1 MFNILLALRVWGDF
15 WQHSTVSLFCD
26 NLAVVQVVETGKTK
40 DPFLTACIRN
50 IWLITATLDI
60 NLEISHVR
68 GVDNDIADLLSRL
81 YSQKFVNN
89 SLYADLQANYTWH
102 KVSISLFNLNLHI

>member
-1 MFNILLALRVWGDF
+1 M
-15 WQHSTVSLFCD
+15 
-26 NLAVVQVVETGKTK
+26 VETSKIK
-40 DPFLTACIRN
+40 DPFLAACIRN

-81 YSQKFVNN
+81 YSQKFVNS
-89 SLYADLQANYTWH
+89 SLYADLQTNYTWH
-102 KVSISLFNLNLHI
+102 KVPISYFNLNLHI